1 MRTEDVTDPL
11 ELALKASGCD
21 QATVVHKPRL
31 LSDNGSS
38 YLSGDLAEWL
48 DEQSMEHVRG
58 APSHPQTQG
67 KIERWHLSVSNSSSG
82 RRWKLLLR
90 TTWCPC
96 VDLSARSGSL
106 IQRWSGR
113 VGSDRIGAWLRAPS
127 QSCPP
132 SRPDGVVSL

>member
-58 APSHPQTQG
+58 APSHPQTQS
-67 KIERWHLSVSNSSSG
+67 KIERWHLSVSNS
-82 RRWKLLLR
+82 
-90 TTWCPC
+90 
-96 VDLSARSGSL
+96 
-106 IQRWSGR
+106 
-113 VGSDRIGAWLRAPS
+113 
-127 QSCPP
+127 
-132 SRPDGVVSL
+132 